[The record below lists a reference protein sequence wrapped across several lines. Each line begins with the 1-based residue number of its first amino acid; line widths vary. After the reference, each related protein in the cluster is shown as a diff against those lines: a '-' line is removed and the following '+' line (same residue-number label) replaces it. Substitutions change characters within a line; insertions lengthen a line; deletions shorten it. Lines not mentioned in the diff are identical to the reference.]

1 MRKFVLAA
9 FAAFFLV
16 TMLPDDALAGGK
28 RRGKKAAVSKSSGG
42 HKGGKR
48 GARGAGPLDAD
59 LVVHDPRAV
68 LPSVPPPDLTAARAP
83 GAKKRKGGASDVKLG
98 AFDTGKK
105 GRPGTSIK
113 YTTKIP
119 GLGGRKGGR
128 KG

>member
-1 MRKFVLAA
+1 MRKLVLAA

-16 TMLPDDALAGGK
+16 TTIPADAQAGG
-28 RRGKKAAVSKSSGG
+28 RRRAKKAAVAKPSGG

-48 GARGAGPLDAD
+48 AARGAGPLDAD
-59 LVVHDPRAV
+59 LQVRDPRAV
-68 LPSVPPPDLTAARAP
+68 LPSVPPPDLAAVRAP

-105 GRPGTSIK
+105 GRPGTAVK
-113 YTTKIP
+113 YNSKIP
-119 GLGGRKGGR
+119 GLGGKKGGR